1 MNRTLE
7 QLVVE
12 TKNSINNTL
21 ETPEMLTALAEWGY
35 TKEKIQQGKM
45 LQVNATDLFYAQK
58 RESGD
63 QEEATQEMRQARYQA
78 NKVYMRYLKIARVAL
93 EDDIKALK
101 DMEMLGIRKAS
112 FAAWIIQATSF
123 YTNALKNREIL
134 AKLAEYNITKEKLN
148 AGLAMINEANLLKEK
163 RDQEM
168 SEAQEATVE
177 RDKVMTELD
186 KWYSQFIAVSKV
198 ALEDKP
204 QALEMLGIT
213 VAAEV

>member
-63 QEEATQEMRQARYQA
+63 QEEATQEMRQARY
-78 NKVYMRYLKIARVAL
+78 
-93 EDDIKALK
+93 
-101 DMEMLGIRKAS
+101 
-112 FAAWIIQATSF
+112 
-123 YTNALKNREIL
+123 
-134 AKLAEYNITKEKLN
+134 
-148 AGLAMINEANLLKEK
+148 
-163 RDQEM
+163 
-168 SEAQEATVE
+168 
-177 RDKVMTELD
+177 
-186 KWYSQFIAVSKV
+186 
-198 ALEDKP
+198 
-204 QALEMLGIT
+204 
-213 VAAEV
+213 